1 MMFCLF
7 YTKMHSAQRLFLF
20 CAGLSW
26 IRFSLV
32 SPLFV
37 GLVGRCRV
45 FVRGFFMFVVYAA
58 VVVLPMV
65 VFSYSGG
72 LYAYSGD

>member
-1 MMFCLF
+1 M
-7 YTKMHSAQRLFLF
+7 
-20 CAGLSW
+20 
-26 IRFSLV
+26 RFSLV

-45 FVRGFFMFVVYAA
+45 FVRGFFMLVVYAA